1 MPSAVRLGDN
11 TTSHGCFPPT
21 TLATASSNVL
31 INGIGA
37 VKVGDSI
44 IPHCCPVSGCHD
56 GTQSS
61 GSPNVI
67 TNGNSQARVGDS
79 ISCGDSNADG
89 SPNVIV
95 N

>member
-1 MPSAVRLGDN
+1 MPSAVRLGDG
-11 TTSHGCFPPT
+11 TTGHDCFPPT
-21 TLATASSNVL
+21 TLGSASSNVL

-44 IPHCCPVSGCHD
+44 IPHCCPGSGCHG
-56 GTQSS
+56 GTQAS
-61 GSPNVI
+61 GSGNVM
-67 TNGNSQARVGDS
+67 TNGNAQARVGDS
-79 ISCGDSNADG
+79 ISCGDSNAAG

>member
-1 MPSAVRLGDN
+1 MPNAVRLGDG

-21 TLATASSNVL
+21 TLASASSNVI

-37 VKVGDSI
+37 VKVGDNI
-44 IPHCCPVSGCHD
+44 VPHCCESCH
-56 GTQSS
+56 GGVQAS

-67 TNGNSQARVGDS
+67 TNGNQQARVGDS
-79 ISCGDSNADG
+79 ISCGDSNAAG

>member
-1 MPSAVRLGDN
+1 MPGAVRLGDG
-11 TTSHGCFPPT
+11 TTGHGCFPPT
-21 TLATASSNVL
+21 TLGSASSNVL

-44 IPHCCPVSGCHD
+44 IPHCCPGSGCHG
-56 GTQSS
+56 GTQAS
-61 GSPNVI
+61 GSGNVM
-67 TNGNSQARVGDS
+67 TNGNAQARVGDS
-79 ISCGDSNADG
+79 ISCGDSNAAG

>member
-1 MPSAVRLGDN
+1 MPSAVRLGDS

-21 TLATASSNVL
+21 TLSSASSNVI

-44 IPHCCPVSGCHD
+44 IPHCCDSTCH
-56 GTQSS
+56 GGVQAS
-61 GSPNVI
+61 GSPNVM
-67 TNGNSQARVGDS
+67 TNSNQQARVGDS
-79 ISCGDSNADG
+79 ISCGDTNAAG
-89 SPNVIV
+89 SPNVII

>member
-1 MPSAVRLGDN
+1 MPSAVRLGDS
-11 TTSHGCFPPT
+11 TTGHGCWPPT
-21 TLATASSNVL
+21 TLASASSNVI

-44 IPHCCPVSGCHD
+44 VPHCCPSGCHG

-61 GSPNVI
+61 GSPNVM
-67 TNGNSQARVGDS
+67 TNGNAQARIGDS
-79 ISCGDSNADG
+79 ISCGDSNAAG
-89 SPNVIV
+89 SPNVII

>member
-1 MPSAVRLGDN
+1 MPSAVRLGDS
-11 TTSHGCFPPT
+11 TTGHGCFAPT
-21 TLATASSNVL
+21 TLASASSNVI
-31 INGIGA
+31 INSIGA

-44 IPHCCPVSGCHD
+44 VPHCCPGSGCHG

-61 GSPNVI
+61 GSPNVM
-67 TNGNSQARVGDS
+67 TNGNPQARIGDS
-79 ISCGDSNADG
+79 ISCGDSNAAG

>member
-1 MPSAVRLGDN
+1 MPSAVRLGD
-11 TTSHGCFPPT
+11 TTTGHDCFPPT
-21 TLATASSNVL
+21 TLASASSNVI

-44 IPHCCPVSGCHD
+44 VPHCCVSCHG

-61 GSPNVI
+61 GSPNVM
-67 TNGNSQARVGDS
+67 TNGNAQARIGDS
-79 ISCGDSNADG
+79 ISCGDTNAAG